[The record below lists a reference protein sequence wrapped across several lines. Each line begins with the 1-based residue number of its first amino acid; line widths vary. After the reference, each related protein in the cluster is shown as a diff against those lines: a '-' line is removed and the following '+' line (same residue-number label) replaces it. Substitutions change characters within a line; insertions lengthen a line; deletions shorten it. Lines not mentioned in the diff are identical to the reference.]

1 MSEKGY
7 FCCGRRQQCSAVR
20 RVTQQQAA
28 RYETC
33 IWHRKGSDSS
43 HCRAVGA
50 DASLGSRDCLEIQ
63 LAPRGMGEKVSDW
76 GWAKNHFTVTLG
88 HWGVAGGRLGAIEHD
103 GGSGGDVCGREP

>member
-7 FCCGRRQQCSAVR
+7 FCCARRQQQAAVG
-20 RVTQQQAA
+20 RVTQQEAA

-33 IWHRKGSDSS
+33 IRHRKGSDSS

-76 GWAKNHFTVTLG
+76 GWAENHFTVTLG
-88 HWGVAGGRLGAIEHD
+88 HWGVAGG
-103 GGSGGDVCGREP
+103 